1 MVRGKS
7 SKNITLNIF
16 NIAIN
21 ICYEAI
27 FSNLIKKTIFPDTDF
42 IVNIS
47 NDSWQQNTAAI
58 SQHFVNNIFR
68 AIENRRYLFRVS
80 NMGISAI
87 ISPIGEIIK
96 KVEPN
101 EYKRLD
107 YEIKKMEKNLYT
119 FYTKFGN
126 MFLYIL
132 IVYIFITIFYERKFN
147 KFYN

>member
-1 MVRGKS
+1 
-7 SKNITLNIF
+7 
-16 NIAIN
+16 
-21 ICYEAI
+21 
-27 FSNLIKKTIFPDTDF
+27 
-42 IVNIS
+42 
-47 NDSWQQNTAAI
+47 
-58 SQHFVNNIFR
+58 
-68 AIENRRYLFRVS
+68 
-80 NMGISAI
+80 MGISAI